1 MPAAK
6 PVQLT
11 QRQKQILRLVVA
23 GHTSREIALQL
34 GLSVRTIEV
43 HRFHLMGRMGVNN
56 VAQLVL
62 EAHRLQ
68 LIRP

>member
-1 MPAAK
+1 MPVSR

-11 QRQKQILRLVVA
+11 QRQKQILRLVVS
-23 GHTSREIALQL
+23 GYTSREIATKL

-56 VAQLVL
+56 VAQLVN
-62 EAHRLQ
+62 EAHRLH

>member
-1 MPAAK
+1 MPSSK

-11 QRQKQILRLVVA
+11 QRQKQILRLVVS
-23 GHTSREIALQL
+23 GYTSREIAAKL

-62 EAHRLQ
+62 EAQRLRF
-68 LIRP
+68 IP